1 MRSCHVVIV
10 AAGSGRRFGSAL
22 PKQFCLLAGRPVL
35 MHTIERLRRALPEAG
50 MTLVISGDMRELW
63 QQLCSEHGFQS
74 PAIVDGGASRSASV
88 RNAVLS
94 LQGVPDVVLVHDGA
108 RPLVSPACV
117 REAAEAVSAGVDGA
131 IPAVSVTDSL
141 RRMMPDGGSEAVDRG
156 LYRAVQTPQAF
167 DGTKLAE
174 AYRSCDGDFSDD
186 ASIMQHCGHTNIVLT
201 RGESSNIK
209 ITNPIDLE
217 IAELL
222 MARMP

>member
-1 MRSCHVVIV
+1 MHNCHVVIV

-22 PKQFCLLAGRPVL
+22 PKQFCMLAGRPVL
-35 MHTIERLRRALPEAG
+35 MHTIDRMREALPDAG
-50 MTLVISGDMRELW
+50 MTVVLSKDMRELW
-63 QQLCSEHGFQS
+63 QELCREHAFNS
-74 PAIVDGGASRSASV
+74 PDIVDGGPSRSASV

-94 LQGVPDVVLVHDGA
+94 LQSVPDVVLVHDGA
-108 RPLVSPACV
+108 RPLVSTGCV
-117 REAAEAVSAGVDGA
+117 REAAEAVHGGVDGA

-141 RRMMPDGGSEAVDRG
+141 RLMLPDGRSEAVDRN

-167 DGTKLAE
+167 DGAKLTE
-174 AYRSCDGDFSDD
+174 AYRRCDGDFSDD

-201 RGESSNIK
+201 QGEPSNIK

-222 MARMP
+222 MARKP